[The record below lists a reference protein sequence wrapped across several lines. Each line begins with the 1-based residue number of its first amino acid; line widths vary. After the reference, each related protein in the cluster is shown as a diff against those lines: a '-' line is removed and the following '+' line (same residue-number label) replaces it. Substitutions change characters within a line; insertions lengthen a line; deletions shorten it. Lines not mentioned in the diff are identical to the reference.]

1 MPNWCQNVA
10 YISHEDND
18 KIDYIV
24 EELGKK
30 EPQLFNS
37 LYPRPAEHEE
47 DWYGWNTSNWGT
59 KWDASVYDHHME
71 EDGRLYISFDTAW
84 GPPIGF
90 YEFLYESGYDLEAFY
105 NEEGMAFAGHF
116 IDGED
121 NNYNYGDMSAD
132 EIEEQLPTKLD
143 EMFNIAQYK
152 RDWEDE
158 NEEDS
163 DDEEDEEPEYE
174 MTEWFEVK
182 TKPVHI
188 GLYDI
193 QYDKPNAWPFP
204 SRLTWTGEKWLN
216 DQGEERKDVG
226 KWRGIT
232 EWQHQMIVEM
242 ENLKKEFD
250 QLVVTENC

>member
-90 YEFLYESGYDLEAFY
+90 Y
-105 NEEGMAFAGHF
+105 
-116 IDGED
+116 
-121 NNYNYGDMSAD
+121 
-132 EIEEQLPTKLD
+132 
-143 EMFNIAQYK
+143 
-152 RDWEDE
+152 
-158 NEEDS
+158 
-163 DDEEDEEPEYE
+163 
-174 MTEWFEVK
+174 
-182 TKPVHI
+182 
-188 GLYDI
+188 
-193 QYDKPNAWPFP
+193 
-204 SRLTWTGEKWLN
+204 
-216 DQGEERKDVG
+216 
-226 KWRGIT
+226 
-232 EWQHQMIVEM
+232 
-242 ENLKKEFD
+242 
-250 QLVVTENC
+250 

>member
-10 YISHEDND
+10 YINHEDKD

-37 LYPRPAEHEE
+37 LCPRPAEHEE

-59 KWDASVYDHHME
+59 KWDASVYDHHTDA
-71 EDGRLYISFDTAW
+71 DGQLYISFDTAW

-90 YEFLYESGYDLEAFY
+90 YEFLYQNGYDVEAFY
-105 NEEGMAFAGHF
+105 NEEGMAFAGWF

-121 NNYNYGDMSAD
+121 NNYNYADMSAD
-132 EIEEQLPTKLD
+132 EIEDELPSRLD
-143 EMFNIAQYK
+143 EMFNIAQYR

-158 NEEDS
+158 QEDE
-163 DDEEDEEPEYE
+163 DDEPDEPEYE
-174 MTEWFEVK
+174 MTEWFDVK
-182 TKPVHI
+182 TKPTHI
-188 GLYDI
+188 GLYEI

-232 EWQHQMIVEM
+232 QAEHESFLKL
-242 ENLKKEFD
+242 EELKKELD
-250 QLVVTENC
+250 ALIIEEN

>member
-1 MPNWCQNVA
+1 
-10 YISHEDND
+10 
-18 KIDYIV
+18 
-24 EELGKK
+24 
-30 EPQLFNS
+30 
-37 LYPRPAEHEE
+37 
-47 DWYGWNTSNWGT
+47 
-59 KWDASVYDHHME
+59 
-71 EDGRLYISFDTAW
+71 
-84 GPPIGF
+84 
-90 YEFLYESGYDLEAFY
+90 
-105 NEEGMAFAGHF
+105 
-116 IDGED
+116 
-121 NNYNYGDMSAD
+121 MSAD

-250 QLVVTENC
+250 QLVVTEDC